1 MSSGPIV
8 TVSGPIGRPNAR
20 RTELVLVVLA
30 VALVAIAGAVMATAT
45 GGGAQSLWG
54 SLTVFAVLA
63 LLAHL
68 AVRMFAAKADPV
80 ILPCVVLLNGI
91 GLVLINRLDRAEA
104 TEAASEGQPAP
115 SSDSAHQMIWTAVAI
130 ALFAVV
136 LAVVRNHSQPAK
148 YAYTCGLAG
157 VVALLVP
164 AVLPSRFSEV
174 NGGKSWIMFH
184 GFSIQPGEFAKVL
197 LLIFTAGFLVTNRD
211 LFGAAGRKVL
221 WFTVPRLRD
230 LGPLLL
236 VTFVSVIV
244 LVYEKNLGF
253 SLLVFGTVLAMVYI
267 ATRRASWL
275 LIGIVMFAIGAI
287 IAYNL
292 FAHVRVRVQVWEDPF
307 ASYYTNGYQIAQ
319 GLFGLGTGGLWGAGL
334 GGGRPQVVPF
344 AKTDFIVATI
354 GEELG
359 LFGLTAII
367 VLFTIIT
374 LRGFSAAMTTRD
386 SFGKLLGGG
395 LAFSLGW
402 QLFVVVGGVTKL
414 IPLTGLTT
422 PFMSYG
428 GSSLLANYIIIALM
442 IRISHD
448 ARSVPAAAPPAPVA
462 PIAEAMTEHIAK
474 RSLGGGAGAGPDSP
488 G

>member
-1 MSSGPIV
+1 MTPGREAVPSGPIV
-8 TVSGPIGRPNAR
+8 TVSGPMSR
-20 RTELVLVVLA
+20 RNPRRSELVLCLAA
-30 VALVAIAGAVMATAT
+30 VAIVVVAAVAMASAT
-45 GGGAQSLWG
+45 GGGLG
-54 SLTVFAVLA
+54 SLRWSLVVFAGLA

-68 AVRMFAAKADPV
+68 AVRVFAPQADPV
-80 ILPCVVLLNGI
+80 LLPCVVLLNGL
-91 GLVLINRLDRAEA
+91 GLVLIDRLDRAA
-104 TEAASEGQPAP
+104 AALAASQGDPVP
-115 SSDSAHQMIWTAVAI
+115 SSDAARQLIWTAAGI
-130 ALFAVV
+130 ALFALILV
-136 LAVVRNHSQPAK
+136 LVKNHAQPAK
-148 YAYTCGLAG
+148 YAYTCGLVG
-157 VVALLVP
+157 LVALLMP
-164 AVLPSRFSEV
+164 AVLPSSISEV
-174 NGGKSWIMFH
+174 NGGKSWIRFH

-197 LLIFTAGFLVTNRD
+197 LLIFTAGFLVANRD
-211 LFGAAGRKVL
+211 LFSTAGKKML

-267 ATRRASWL
+267 ATQRASWL
-275 LIGIVMFAIGAI
+275 VIGIGMFAVGAV

-307 ASYYTNGYQIAQ
+307 ASYYTNGFQIAQ

-334 GGGRPQVVPF
+334 GGGRPQEVPF
-344 AKTDFIVATI
+344 ANTDFIISTI

-359 LFGLTAII
+359 LFGLTAVI

-395 LAFSLGW
+395 LAFSIGW

-428 GSSLLANYIIIALM
+428 GSSLLANYVIIALL

-448 ARSVPAAAPPAPVA
+448 ARSAPAPAPPPVA
-462 PIAEAMTEHIAK
+462 PIAEAMTEHIA
-474 RSLGGGAGAGPDSP
+474 RPPS
-488 G
+488 